1 MLVDIFED
9 VDVDGDNKL
18 TTEEFHNALL
28 GLGVHHPLEA
38 TKAAVNELD
47 MDGDESISPAELSA
61 QLAAYRRK
69 RRTLVAKV
77 FKQCFEFIQKSGQ
90 TASQI
95 FSRVDTDGSGEL
107 DLLEF
112 QESMRRM
119 GQNLTPN
126 QACEVMAELDLDST
140 YSV

>member
-95 FSRVDTDGSGEL
+95 FSRVDTDG
-107 DLLEF
+107 
-112 QESMRRM
+112 
-119 GQNLTPN
+119 
-126 QACEVMAELDLDST
+126 
-140 YSV
+140 